1 MLQPTKTNKATT
13 VADFVSC
20 LLFSRTQAHIYHL
33 QTSSFA
39 KHNALGDYYDSIV
52 GLVDSLVE
60 SYQGSNPNITGY
72 SNNYTISNSEG
83 AVVPYFEKLLLMV
96 MEGRMLFGTDTDL
109 QNIIDEIIS
118 LIKST
123 LYKLKK
129 LS

>member
-20 LLFSRTQAHIYHL
+20 LLFSRTQAQIFHW

-39 KHNALGDYYDSIV
+39 KHNALGDYYDSVV

-60 SYQGSNPNITGY
+60 SYQGSNSNITGY

>member
-20 LLFSRTQAHIYHL
+20 LLFSRTQAHIFHL
-33 QTSSFA
+33 QTSSYA
-39 KHNALGDYYDSIV
+39 KHIALNEYYDEIV
-52 GLVDSLVE
+52 DKVDELVE
-60 SYQGSNPNITGY
+60 SYQGCNPNITGY
-72 SNNYTISNSEG
+72 SNNYTITNREG
-83 AVVPYFEKLLLMV
+83 AVESYFENLCMFVKDNRAV
-96 MEGRMLFGTDTDL
+96 FGDESDL
-109 QNIIDEIIS
+109 QNIIDEIIA